1 MSAVTV
7 SSLSLLTP
15 SLTAETVMKATLNLP
30 GSTVNIRWQR
40 VPGGVMPEVVVRFNS
55 VKGGQSSLRYHLPP
69 DSPERTERRIR
80 LLLRLLQ
87 QQLTP
92 PRASL
97 AA

>member
-7 SSLSLLTP
+7 SAFSSRIPTLE
-15 SLTAETVMKATLNLP
+15 AKTVMKATLNLP
-30 GSTVNIRWQR
+30 GFTINICWQR
-40 VPGGVMPEVVVRFNS
+40 VPGGVMPEIVVRFNS
-55 VKGGQSSLRYHLPP
+55 VKGGQGSLRYHLPP

-87 QQLTP
+87 QQFTP
-92 PRASL
+92 PRTSL